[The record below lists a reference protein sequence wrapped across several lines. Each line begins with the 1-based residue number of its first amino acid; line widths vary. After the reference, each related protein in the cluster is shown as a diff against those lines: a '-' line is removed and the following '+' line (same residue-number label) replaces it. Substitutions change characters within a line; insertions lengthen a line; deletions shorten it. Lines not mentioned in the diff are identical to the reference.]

1 VRVLLDA
8 NVLIS
13 ALLAKTGAP
22 ARLLRLCV
30 EGDLELVI
38 CPALLLEVEGTLS
51 RKKLRARVDASDVT
65 RFLNELAAVA
75 EVVGDPEA
83 SPSLRSADPDDDYL
97 LALAARE
104 RVPLISGDAHLL
116 ALRDRA
122 PVYSPRDFLDE
133 LEQ

>member
-22 ARLLRLCV
+22 ARLLRLCI

-38 CPALLLEVEGTLS
+38 CPALLLEVEETLG
-51 RKKLRARVDASDVT
+51 RKKLRARVDPSEAT
-65 RFLNELAAVA
+65 RFLDELAAIA
-75 EVVGDPEA
+75 EVVPDPETQ
-83 SPSLRSADPDDDYL
+83 PPLRSADPDDDHL

-104 RVPLISGDAHLL
+104 KVPLVSGDDHLL
-116 ALRDRA
+116 ALSDRA

-133 LEQ
+133 LEE